1 VTALAGRRRRS
12 TLVASIAAVVA
23 AALVVTLTVIGAL
36 TLYNSTDGA
45 DASSGRRELVF
56 PRTPVGAIAALD
68 DAGKLASLAVIVVQP
83 AGTGGSIVPVPVS
96 ADSSGGAGPERLPL
110 DETLAVQGQA
120 ALQDELGA
128 LLRLGIEDISF
139 VDDASLAT
147 MLAPVGSLQVDLPSD
162 VTAAGGKVV
171 ARSGATTM
179 GAAEAAAVLTAR
191 DPAVPA
197 VEQYRSASAVWEA
210 VAKTVGKGVASR
222 PAAGANGTT
231 TTTAEGATAKV
242 DAMFAD
248 LIAGR
253 VGTRALRTSPVPP
266 EQNGRN
272 VDVSLLDPAE
282 VLLVF
287 GQIAPAA
294 VSAPGSG
301 LTFRVV
307 SAFSADQLAGT
318 DLTNTEV
325 AYQAIQTILSMG
337 GNVVSVSTSG
347 SPPRESTDL
356 AVSDASVVNAA
367 DQAKPAFATSVVSV
381 DPRPIAGVDVVAAL
395 GTSYLKLLARGTPPP
410 VPTTTTATATTA
422 PSGTATTAPA
432 TTGTTIDG

>member
-1 VTALAGRRRRS
+1 V
-12 TLVASIAAVVA
+12 
-23 AALVVTLTVIGAL
+23 LVVTLTVIGAL

-45 DASSGRRELVF
+45 DASAGRREMVF
-56 PRTPVGAIAALD
+56 PPTPVGAIAALD
-68 DAGKLASLAVIVVQP
+68 GNGKLASLAVIVVQP
-83 AGTGGSIVPVPVS
+83 AGAGGSIVPVPVS
-96 ADSSGGAGPERLPL
+96 ADSSGGAGPDRLPL

-128 LLRLGIEDISF
+128 LLRLGIEDIAF
-139 VDDASLAT
+139 VDDASLAS
-147 MLAPVGSLQVDLPSD
+147 MLAPVGALQDDLPSD

-179 GAAEAAAVLTAR
+179 DAAEAAAVLTAR
-191 DPAVPA
+191 DPDVPA

-210 VAKTVGKGVASR
+210 VAKTVGEGVASR
-222 PAAGANGTT
+222 AAGADGTT
-231 TTTAEGATAKV
+231 TTTAAGATAKV

-253 VGTRALRTSPVPP
+253 VGTRALRTSPVPA
-266 EQNGRN
+266 EQNRRN

-287 GQIAPAA
+287 GQIAPGS

-318 DLTNTEV
+318 HLTNTEV
-325 AYQAIQTILSMG
+325 AYQAIRTILSMG

-347 SPPRESTDL
+347 SPPRDSSDL
-356 AVSDASVVNAA
+356 AVADASVVSAA
-367 DQAKPAFATSVVSV
+367 DQAKPAFATSVVSI

-395 GTSYLKLLARGTPPP
+395 GTSYLQQLANGTPPP
-410 VPTTTTATATTA
+410 VPTTTTATTA